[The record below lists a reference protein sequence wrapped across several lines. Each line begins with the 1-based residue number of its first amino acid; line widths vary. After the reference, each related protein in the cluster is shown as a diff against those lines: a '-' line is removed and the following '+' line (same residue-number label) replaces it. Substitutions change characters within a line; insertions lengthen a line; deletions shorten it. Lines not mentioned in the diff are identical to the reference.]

1 MKEKLKIG
9 QVLLVEGRYD
19 ASRLAGLVD
28 GLILTTDGFAIF
40 KDKEK
45 QALLRT
51 LGRQRGVLIL
61 TDSDAAGFRIRR
73 FVSDLVGRQ
82 YVSQAYVP
90 AIPGKES
97 RKAAPGKEGLLGV
110 EGVPDQEILR
120 ALENAGL
127 QGEVKA
133 SGRPIT
139 YTDLYEWGL
148 SGTADCADRRREFL
162 GFLGLPPRLSK
173 KALCQVLNTIYTY
186 EELSQA
192 LARWQ
197 KNREANTNF
206 SSAEGQK

>member
-1 MKEKLKIG
+1 MKEKLKVE

-19 ASRLAGLVD
+19 ASRLAGLVE

-73 FVSDLVGRQ
+73 FVSDLIGQQ

-97 RKAAPGKEGLLGV
+97 RKALPGKEGLLGV
-110 EGVPDQEILR
+110 EGVPDGEILK
-120 ALENAGL
+120 ALKNAGL
-127 QGEVKA
+127 RQAQKA
-133 SGRPIT
+133 AGRPIT

-148 SGTADCADRRREFL
+148 SGRTDCAQRRRDFVQ
-162 GFLGLPPRLSK
+162 FLGLPPRLSK

-186 EELSQA
+186 EELADALEHWRQA
-192 LARWQ
+192 QA
-197 KNREANTNF
+197 ADVNF
-206 SSAEGQK
+206 PATDGQK

>member
-1 MKEKLKIG
+1 MKEKRKVE

-19 ASRLAGLVD
+19 ASRLAGLVE

-51 LGRQRGVLIL
+51 LGRQRGVMIL

-73 FVSDLVGRQ
+73 FVSDLIGQQ

-90 AIPGKES
+90 AIPGKER
-97 RKAAPGKEGLLGV
+97 RKALPGKEGLLGV
-110 EGVPDQEILR
+110 EGVPDEEILR

-127 QGEVKA
+127 RQAQKSA
-133 SGRPIT
+133 GRPIT

-148 SGTADCADRRREFL
+148 SGRADCAQRRRDFL
-162 GFLGLPPRLSK
+162 QFLGLPPRLSK

-186 EELSQA
+186 EELADA
-192 LARWQ
+192 LEHWHQ
-197 KNREANTNF
+197 NRGET
-206 SSAEGQK
+206 